1 MFTRRQSPMP
11 DPADGDDDG
20 DGDDG
25 DGDEDEDEEQL
36 VSTVM
41 PTNPA
46 PPVRSSLREI
56 RLIPA
61 DYR

>member
-1 MFTRRQSPMP
+1 MP

-20 DGDDG
+20 DVDDG
-25 DGDEDEDEEQL
+25 DVDEDEDEEQL